1 MATPKPASV
10 MYSVIESAK
19 LNGLEPQAYI
29 ADIMAEIA
37 GDWPAQRWDEL
48 ISWNWQSNQK
58 LIASS

>member
-1 MATPKPASV
+1 

-37 GDWPAQRWDEL
+37 GDWPA
-48 ISWNWQSNQK
+48 
-58 LIASS
+58 

>member
-1 MATPKPASV
+1 